1 MPAPGER
8 KGAKFPFQP
17 GEDSFPQWN
26 HGFSVIIDDLRALLF
41 TAKGEV
47 PLKPHV
53 GTSVNAFVFENP
65 TPITQALVAREIR
78 QIVATHF
85 PEMRVTNVITRIE
98 TQGPA
103 KIIVVKLVYTISGQE
118 GEEEIP
124 LEL

>member
-17 GEDSFPQWN
+17 GDDSFPQWN
-26 HGFSVIIDDLRALLF
+26 HGFSVLINDLRSLLF
-41 TAKGEV
+41 VGKGEM
-47 PLKPHV
+47 PMRYEF
-53 GTSVNAFVFENP
+53 GTAVHAYVFENP

-78 QIVATHF
+78 QIIATNF
-85 PEMRVTNVITRIE
+85 PEMRVTNVSTKIE
-98 TQGPA
+98 SQGPA
-103 KIIVVKLVYTISGQE
+103 KIIVVKIVYTISGQE